1 MGFKINSL
9 FTFVSIFILTGCVQ
23 PPAYQPQPIAYNNF
37 NQSYPA
43 IQPSTQTNP
52 FLNVSDTTK
61 IAETNAT
68 KAVSKSFN
76 SSNSG
81 GFAVQVD
88 RYATQI
94 QGISSYENCGITAV
108 MVSIKNQT
116 KQPLYID
123 WGQFSASNGAGE
135 FAPYPPYDVA
145 TLIMNSEGMNQAL
158 NGAASGAVA
167 GGVGG
172 ALVGG
177 VLMKALGGNFAD
189 GAKWGAGY
197 GAVGGMAGGAVTYK
211 QQLAQAVTSEIES
224 RKLTPRSVY
233 PNASMMGVL
242 YFPAG
247 VTKLN
252 IYLPEQTVNLEI
264 Q

>member
-1 MGFKINSL
+1 MKKNYLVILAYGI
-9 FTFVSIFILTGCVQ
+9 IFSGCVK

-43 IQPSTQTNP
+43 IQPLIQTNP
-52 FLNVSDTTK
+52 FLNVSNTPK
-61 IAETNAT
+61 ITETNAT

-76 SSNSG
+76 SSNTS
-81 GFAVQVD
+81 GFAVQAN

-123 WGQFSASNGAGE
+123 WGQFSASNGTGE
-135 FAPYPPYDVA
+135 FAPYPPYDVS

-197 GAVGGMAGGAVTYK
+197 GAVGGMAGGAVAYK
-211 QQLAQAVTSEIES
+211 QQLAQAVVSEIES

-247 VTKLN
+247 VSKLN
-252 IYLPEQTVNLEI
+252 IYLPDQTVNLEI